1 MYRKILMMLATA
13 GLGVSV
19 TACSS
24 TVPGQGAASEQVAQ
38 NAAAGTP
45 AAASRSVAVESAIV
59 RRSSSPTASL
69 RLLTEPA
76 SGIGTRPSTN

>member
-1 MYRKILMMLATA
+1 MYRKILIMLAAA

-38 NAAAGTP
+38 TTAAGTP
-45 AAASRSVAVESAIV
+45 ASASRSVAVQSAIV

-76 SGIGTRPSTN
+76 SGSGRI